1 MKLPVRLAFIAAIA
15 LSLITPVFAQNKAG
29 VLTAPE
35 LKKVVPS
42 AFFFRGQT
50 ASVQLRNAVGFRNSS
65 DRYVLA
71 ALVDTSGYSTDIQE
85 KYQGLLI
92 TEVKLKVGDAFLAPG
107 AYGFGFKDNKFMVL
121 DISSTEILN
130 VPFKTDDALAHPVP
144 LKLTADGASYR
155 LYAGKKWVSLGE

>member
-1 MKLPVRLAFIAAIA
+1 MKLPVRLAFIAAMA
-15 LSLITPVFAQNKAG
+15 LSLITPVVAQNKAG
-29 VLTAPE
+29 VLTPAE

-42 AFFFRGQT
+42 AYFFRGQS
-50 ASVQLRNAVGFRNSS
+50 ASVQLRNAVGFRDSS

-85 KYQGLLI
+85 KYQGLFI

-107 AYGFGFKDNKFMVL
+107 AYGFGFKDNKFMIL
-121 DISSTEILN
+121 DVSSSEILN
-130 VPFKTDDALAHPVP
+130 VPFKTDDSVAQPVP

-155 LYAGKKWVSLGE
+155 LYAGKKWVMLGE

>member
-1 MKLPVRLAFIAAIA
+1 MKLPVRLAFIAAMA
-15 LSLITPVFAQNKAG
+15 LSLITPVVAQNKAS
-29 VLTAPE
+29 VLTPAE

-42 AFFFRGQT
+42 AYFFRGQS
-50 ASVQLRNAVGFRNSS
+50 ASVQLRNAVGFRDSS

-85 KYQGLLI
+85 KYQGLFI

-107 AYGFGFKDNKFMVL
+107 AYGFGFKDNKFMIL
-121 DISSTEILN
+121 DVSSSEILN
-130 VPFKTDDALAHPVP
+130 VPFKTDDSVAHPVP

-155 LYAGKKWVSLGE
+155 LYAGKKWVMLGE

>member
-1 MKLPVRLAFIAAIA
+1 MKLPVRLAFIAAMA
-15 LSLITPVFAQNKAG
+15 LSLITPVVAQNKAG
-29 VLTAPE
+29 VLTPAE

-42 AFFFRGQT
+42 AYFFRGQS
-50 ASVQLRNAVGFRNSS
+50 ASVQLRNAVGFRDSS

-85 KYQGLLI
+85 KYQGLFI

-107 AYGFGFKDNKFMVL
+107 AYGFGFKDNKFMIL
-121 DISSTEILN
+121 DVSSSEILN
-130 VPFKTDDALAHPVP
+130 VPFKTDDSVAHPVP

-155 LYAGKKWVSLGE
+155 LYAGKNWVMLGE